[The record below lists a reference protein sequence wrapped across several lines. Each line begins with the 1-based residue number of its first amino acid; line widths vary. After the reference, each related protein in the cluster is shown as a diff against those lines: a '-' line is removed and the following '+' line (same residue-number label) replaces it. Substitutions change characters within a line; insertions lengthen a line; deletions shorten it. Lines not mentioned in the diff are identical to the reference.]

1 MKYVILSRRKPDI
14 KASSD
19 RETIKLLG
27 YKWNT
32 ELDILYPG
40 VSELN
45 LNRKKKGIKKPN
57 PHPVVTQEDADKFLS
72 QGSLSRRM
80 IISKIAEIFDPL
92 GLWEPI
98 KLKLKLSSSELNSIP
113 LNKTLDPGTQ
123 VKLKKTLSK
132 FTSYGELSAKR
143 FPFPEYINIHQPF
156 RLICLSDAGKQ
167 AGGAAV

>member
-1 MKYVILSRRKPDI
+1 LAEEGKDKFPAAMNSLTKERYVEDILSGEDTEEDRDEQISKVQDLLSTAGFSLKYVILSGRKPDI

-19 RETIKLLG
+19 GETINLLG

-40 VSELN
+40 VSELS
-45 LNRKKKGIKKPN
+45 LNQKKKGIKKPN

-72 QGSLSRRM
+72 QVSLSRRM

-98 KLKLKLSSSELNSIP
+98 KLKLRLS
-113 LNKTLDPGTQ
+113 
-123 VKLKKTLSK
+123 
-132 FTSYGELSAKR
+132 
-143 FPFPEYINIHQPF
+143 
-156 RLICLSDAGKQ
+156 
-167 AGGAAV
+167 